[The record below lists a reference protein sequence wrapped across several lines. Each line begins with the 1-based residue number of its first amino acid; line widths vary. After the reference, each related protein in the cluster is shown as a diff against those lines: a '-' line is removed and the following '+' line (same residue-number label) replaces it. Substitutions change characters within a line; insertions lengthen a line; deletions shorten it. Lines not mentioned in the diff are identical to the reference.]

1 MNTLYQD
8 KKGVM
13 RDENGKSVRLVY
25 GGAVV
30 RDFDNR
36 SKVLFHVFE
45 NDDESPFYAHGV
57 EFRTHKVKHA

>member
-13 RDENGKSVRLVY
+13 RDENGKAVSHVY

-36 SKVLFHVFE
+36 SKV
-45 NDDESPFYAHGV
+45 
-57 EFRTHKVKHA
+57 KHA